1 MPPPPHTHTT
11 HLQALGILLAR
22 MHSHHPE
29 RHQQFGFGLGNF
41 FPLFFKKKPL
51 RTIPRGISSLALD
64 RQFFSSFFFK
74 KNTAQHHPEKHQQFG
89 FRLNHFLSLAEIF
102 SSLG

>member
-1 MPPPPHTHTT
+1 MPPTHPHNT

-41 FPLFFKKKPL
+41 PLFFFKKKQKS
-51 RTIPRGISSLALD
+51 T
-64 RQFFSSFFFK
+64 
-74 KNTAQHHPEKHQQFG
+74 TQHHPERRQQCGFG
-89 FRLNHFLSLAEIF
+89 LSKFFLSQKKKVTLV
-102 SSLG
+102 